1 MCSEDISKGLKMGAT
16 ILQYPTTCGIPI
28 KQIDTH
34 SLHSGGMNTPAL
46 SGYSNTQIQ
55 KMGRWKGVM
64 FEEYIH
70 EELACYSA
78 WMVTS
83 MKCNFKFVNVSGGAY
98 HNITAQCI
106 KEDYNINCALAV

>member
-1 MCSEDISKGLKMGAT
+1 
-16 ILQYPTTCGIPI
+16 
-28 KQIDTH
+28 
-34 SLHSGGMNTPAL
+34 
-46 SGYSNTQIQ
+46 
-55 KMGRWKGVM
+55 MGRWKGVM

-83 MKCNFKFVNVSGGAY
+83 MKCNFKFVNVSGGAS

-106 KEDYNINCALAV
+106 KEDYNINCALAM